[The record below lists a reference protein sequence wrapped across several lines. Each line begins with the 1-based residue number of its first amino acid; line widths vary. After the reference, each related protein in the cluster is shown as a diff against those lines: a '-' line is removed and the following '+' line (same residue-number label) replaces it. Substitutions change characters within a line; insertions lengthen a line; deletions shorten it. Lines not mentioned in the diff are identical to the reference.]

1 MSRRL
6 TVLAGGGA
14 LVAEVIGGARAA
26 GDEVQILPLVDRRDL
41 GVEEVFRAADLPKLI
56 WRITTFR
63 STHVTMVGG
72 LRASATERE
81 AFQRFA
87 GAGGGQSGDAAVL
100 KIAEKVLAM
109 TGAKVVG
116 AETIVPA
123 ILAAAGHIAGPD
135 LPAVLRAP
143 AIAALRAARIIGG
156 LDIGQAV
163 VAAPGRIIAAED
175 IAGTDALMARIAGYR
190 ADGLD
195 ADLPLILAKALKPQ
209 QGRVVDRPAIG
220 PDTLRNA
227 AAAGIGTIVVEAGG
241 AVVID
246 RAAVERLAAEL
257 GISVVGLSLDAG

>member
-14 LVAEVIGGARAA
+14 LVAEIINGARAA
-26 GDEVQILPLVDRRDL
+26 GDEVQVLPLVDRRDL
-41 GVEEVFRAADLPKLI
+41 GVDEIFRVAELPKLI
-56 WRITTFR
+56 WRITAFR

-72 LRASATERE
+72 LRASDAERD
-81 AFQRFA
+81 AFRRFA
-87 GAGGGQSGDAAVL
+87 GAAGGPSGDATVL
-100 KIAEKVLAM
+100 RLAEKVLAM

-116 AETIVPA
+116 AEAIVPE
-123 ILAAAGHIAGPD
+123 ILAAAGWIAGPA
-135 LPAVLRAP
+135 LPNALMAP
-143 AIAALRAARIIGG
+143 AAAALRAARTIGG

-195 ADLPLILAKALKPQ
+195 AGLPLILAKALKPQ

-220 PDTLRNA
+220 PDTLRHA
-227 AAAGIGTIVVEAGG
+227 AAAGIGAIVVEAGG
-241 AVVID
+241 AIVID
-246 RAAVERLAAEL
+246 RPLVESLGKELNIAVL
-257 GISVVGLSLDAG
+257 GLSLDGG